1 MIHFST
7 LEGLLSVLMEVIQNL
22 HITEVEECRKFV
34 RRTENY
40 PHIAECQNSFDIRW
54 HLRQTKTE
62 QQD

>member
-34 RRTENY
+34 RRTENH
-40 PHIAECQNSFDIRW
+40 PHIAECQNSFDSDTGRI
-54 HLRQTKTE
+54 HVSENTK
-62 QQD
+62 